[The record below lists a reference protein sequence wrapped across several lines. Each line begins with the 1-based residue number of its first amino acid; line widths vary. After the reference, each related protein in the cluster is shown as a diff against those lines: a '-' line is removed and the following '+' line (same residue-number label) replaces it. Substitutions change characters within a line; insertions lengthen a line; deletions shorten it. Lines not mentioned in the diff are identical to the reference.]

1 MFFSFFRLD
10 STLGSVPTA
19 RDSIVLSRTHQNHSL
34 SRYRTMPSSSQSRS
48 GQITVLEH
56 LQNLNERLTLVEQQM
71 NTMTNLLQ
79 RIDDRMCQSNLT

>member
-1 MFFSFFRLD
+1 
-10 STLGSVPTA
+10 
-19 RDSIVLSRTHQNHSL
+19 
-34 SRYRTMPSSSQSRS
+34 MPSSSQYRS